1 MVYFLTYLRYF
12 LQGGN
17 IMEVTF
23 SINFDL
29 SKKEQNKKHNSNCT
43 CGCNEESN
51 LEKWL
56 DTAQKF
62 VKTIKV
68 K

>member
-1 MVYFLTYLRYF
+1 
-12 LQGGN
+12 
-17 IMEVTF
+17 MEVTF

-29 SKKEQNKKHNSNCT
+29 GKNNSNSKHEKQHCS
-43 CGCNEESN
+43 CHSNNEESN

-56 DTAQKF
+56 ETAQQF
-62 VKTIKV
+62 VKSIRV

>member
-1 MVYFLTYLRYF
+1 MLLRY
-12 LQGGN
+12 LGQGEK

-29 SKKEQNKKHNSNCT
+29 SKNKNEKSKNSSG
-43 CGCNEESN
+43 CGCCPDGESN

-56 DTAQKF
+56 ETAQKI
-62 VKTIKV
+62 VKSVKV

>member
-1 MVYFLTYLRYF
+1 
-12 LQGGN
+12 
-17 IMEVTF
+17 MEVTF

-29 SKKEQNKKHNSNCT
+29 GKSKNDAKNNKHCSCHSN
-43 CGCNEESN
+43 NEESN

-56 DTAQKF
+56 DTAQQF
-62 VKTIKV
+62 VKTIRV

>member
-1 MVYFLTYLRYF
+1 
-12 LQGGN
+12 
-17 IMEVTF
+17 MEVTF

-29 SKKEQNKKHNSNCT
+29 SKSKQEHCKKSSG
-43 CGCNEESN
+43 CGCSDGESN

-56 DTAQKF
+56 ETAQKF
-62 VKTIKV
+62 VKSVKV